1 MNRRQV
7 LLTGAALALCGPLAA
22 FAQAFPSRPVRLVV
36 PFPPGG
42 PTDIFARAYAARLET
57 ALGQPVVVD
66 NKAGASGAIGAA
78 EVARARADGH
88 TLLFGTAS
96 THALY
101 NLIVEKPQYDS
112 IKDFA
117 HVAVVGGAP
126 AVLVAHPSQPET
138 LKAVVDLARAQPA
151 KLRYGSPGTG
161 TFLHVAAER
170 FNRAAGISIQHV
182 PYKGSG
188 QTKPALLGGQVELIV
203 DTLGSSLANHKAG
216 RARILAVAAPKRSP
230 LAPEIPTVDEA
241 LGTKGFQAVLW
252 NVVCAPAGT
261 AAPVLVQLSRAT
273 AKALSDA
280 SLREQLAQLG
290 IDVETDITLGAATA
304 YITAEMGR
312 LKPVVEGLETR

>member
-261 AAPVLVQLSRAT
+261 AAPVLEQLSRAT